1 MPTSNVSF
9 IRSTLALLGA
19 GLLILIVVAGSSVW
33 LSERTRENAAD
44 VQEAQSI
51 RTRTSRVLAL
61 LLDAET
67 GQRGFL
73 LTQDPRYLEPYEAA
87 RRQIGPDIERLK
99 QLEHADPEQEK
110 LLDELSGTVSDKF
123 AELDRTIALAQ
134 AGNVAAAIDLVK
146 SDRGRESMDAARK
159 TLSNLLARADIR
171 LRADTEDMTGGAHYL
186 SFATIAGASLVFV
199 FGLGSLFI
207 VVRYTR
213 DLVRARTEVQ
223 TLNETL
229 EERVQER
236 TTDLA
241 RANEEIQRF
250 AYIVSHDLRAPL
262 VNILGFTS
270 ELETAIATVDRYF
283 DELPAETTNAAAEE
297 AKLAVKEDMPEA
309 IGFIRASST
318 RMDGLI
324 NAILKL
330 SREGRRTLKPERV
343 DFGEMLDLL
352 AANIQHQVSE
362 AGGEIAII
370 RPLPTLISDRLALEQ
385 IFGNLLDNAVKYRD
399 PYRPLRITIRA
410 VEQGRR
416 VGFEIGD
423 NGRGVAKE
431 DHQRIFDLFR
441 RSGAQDRPGEGIGL
455 AHVRALVRRLGGD
468 ITLEFGAWRRDNLSG
483 IPAAGSSQARGNRRF
498 MSSEPQAVT
507 IVMVEDDEGHARL
520 IEKNIRRAGVNNEII
535 PFTDG
540 TSALEYMLGADGSGE
555 ASARRHLLVLLDLNL
570 PDMTG
575 VDILAKV
582 KANRHTRRS
591 PVVILTTTDDQRE
604 IQRCYDLGAN
614 VYITKPVNY
623 ESFANAIRQLG
634 LFFSVMQIPETD

>member
-73 LTQDPRYLEPYEAA
+73 LTQDPRYLEPYEVA

-99 QLEHADPEQEK
+99 QLEHAAPEQEK

-146 SDRGRESMDAARK
+146 SNRGRESMDAARK

-297 AKLAVKEDMPEA
+297 AKLTVKEDMPEA

-468 ITLEFGAWRRDNLSG
+468 ITLE
-483 IPAAGSSQARGNRRF
+483 
-498 MSSEPQAVT
+498 SE
-507 IVMVEDDEGHARL
+507 L
-520 IEKNIRRAGVNNEII
+520 GV
-535 PFTDG
+535 G
-540 TSALEYMLGADGSGE
+540 TTFRVSLP
-555 ASARRHLLVLLDLNL
+555 RVLRKQEE
-570 PDMTG
+570 T
-575 VDILAKV
+575 VD
-582 KANRHTRRS
+582 S
-591 PVVILTTTDDQRE
+591 
-604 IQRCYDLGAN
+604 
-614 VYITKPVNY
+614 
-623 ESFANAIRQLG
+623 
-634 LFFSVMQIPETD
+634 

>member
-1 MPTSNVSF
+1 
-9 IRSTLALLGA
+9 
-19 GLLILIVVAGSSVW
+19 
-33 LSERTRENAAD
+33 
-44 VQEAQSI
+44 
-51 RTRTSRVLAL
+51 
-61 LLDAET
+61 
-67 GQRGFL
+67 
-73 LTQDPRYLEPYEAA
+73 
-87 RRQIGPDIERLK
+87 
-99 QLEHADPEQEK
+99 
-110 LLDELSGTVSDKF
+110 
-123 AELDRTIALAQ
+123 
-134 AGNVAAAIDLVK
+134 
-146 SDRGRESMDAARK
+146 
-159 TLSNLLARADIR
+159 
-171 LRADTEDMTGGAHYL
+171 
-186 SFATIAGASLVFV
+186 
-199 FGLGSLFI
+199 
-207 VVRYTR
+207 
-213 DLVRARTEVQ
+213 
-223 TLNETL
+223 
-229 EERVQER
+229 VQER

-297 AKLAVKEDMPEA
+297 AKLTVKEDMPEA

-343 DFGEMLDLL
+343 DFGEILDLL

-468 ITLEFGAWRRDNLSG
+468 ITLE
-483 IPAAGSSQARGNRRF
+483 
-498 MSSEPQAVT
+498 SE
-507 IVMVEDDEGHARL
+507 L
-520 IEKNIRRAGVNNEII
+520 GV
-535 PFTDG
+535 G
-540 TSALEYMLGADGSGE
+540 TTFRVSLP
-555 ASARRHLLVLLDLNL
+555 RVLRKQEE
-570 PDMTG
+570 T
-575 VDILAKV
+575 VD
-582 KANRHTRRS
+582 S
-591 PVVILTTTDDQRE
+591 
-604 IQRCYDLGAN
+604 
-614 VYITKPVNY
+614 
-623 ESFANAIRQLG
+623 
-634 LFFSVMQIPETD
+634 